1 MENLYVDIGA
11 KRVKMHKNYTCNI
24 LLMSHIADIM
34 AYSVV

>member
-1 MENLYVDIGA
+1 MENLYVDIEA
-11 KRVKMHKNYTCNI
+11 QRVKMHKNYACNI